1 MSNFDTPVFRC
12 FQVGDDE
19 QLSRRKTKSLS
30 ISDTARRKR
39 DSSDSSGLSSISS
52 ESDDDF
58 MSYSDLS
65 SEESDLS
72 SDDERRRKGEQ
83 TKDELDSDVDSID
96 LGYRNARM
104 FLDLF
109 EIDDFVR

>member
-1 MSNFDTPVFRC
+1 M
-12 FQVGDDE
+12 GDDE
-19 QLSRRKTKSLS
+19 ELSLRKTKSLS
-30 ISDTARRKR
+30 ISDTARRKL

-65 SEESDLS
+65 SEESDMS
-72 SDDERRRKGEQ
+72 SDDESTRKRGQ
-83 TKDELDSDVDSID
+83 TKDELDSDEDSID
-96 LGYRNARM
+96 LGYRNSRM